1 MAKILIAGIGGGK
14 KNNNG
19 EYNKATYEIDGKL
32 YKDRTFISSVLEEH
46 FNIDKTIH
54 IGTTGSMWDNLYQ
67 HYCNK
72 YSIEEDIEYYMSLSE
87 QISTS
92 SKDTNLSNLNIEKFN
107 AIFEDKVIIK
117 LTKYG
122 LDETEIFE
130 NFNIIMDIDKYL
142 NDGDEVYIDITHSF
156 RSNAMWMFLV
166 INYIK
171 DVINKNIEIKMISYG
186 MFELSG
192 TNNGKTPIIDLN
204 AFYKLLKWIK
214 GAQSLK
220 EYGNFYP
227 LQELIE
233 DQEVK
238 KKMLNF
244 SDAMNLNYIGSIK
257 QSIQSL
263 KRENIIAKIEKL
275 EGPSKLLIP
284 NIVKEFIKEFKDAEE
299 DYEIQLKLAKWHYLQ
314 KRYAMSFI
322 NINEAI
328 KNYVSYSLKIS
339 IDNKDITSD
348 WLFKTRRKMEND
360 KRYKNSI
367 DRKFDDKRYQP
378 IKDLVN
384 IFDTSRKVRNRIAH
398 SDDVDSSAKN
408 HIDNLEN
415 YCNKLE
421 RIMTKDNVR
430 ILEDFENEFNIL
442 KK

>member
-1 MAKILIAGIGGGK
+1 MG
-14 KNNNG
+14 
-19 EYNKATYEIDGKL
+19 
-32 YKDRTFISSVLEEH
+32 
-46 FNIDKTIH
+46 
-54 IGTTGSMWDNLYQ
+54 
-67 HYCNK
+67 C
-72 YSIEEDIEYYMSLSE
+72 
-87 QISTS
+87 
-92 SKDTNLSNLNIEKFN
+92 
-107 AIFEDKVIIK
+107 
-117 LTKYG
+117 
-122 LDETEIFE
+122 
-130 NFNIIMDIDKYL
+130 
-142 NDGDEVYIDITHSF
+142 
-156 RSNAMWMFLV
+156 
-166 INYIK
+166 
-171 DVINKNIEIKMISYG
+171 
-186 MFELSG
+186 FELSG

-430 ILEDFENEFNIL
+430 ILEDL
-442 KK
+442 KMNSIF